1 MRPVTYVSATSPKKK
16 SAIEKKE
23 LAEEVDQSMFRS
35 PEKST
40 SVKNLMKNSPGSG
53 SKTKPKQ
60 SMFSPLLSLS
70 KKTTSAKKALIRM
83 EKLASS
89 TDV

>member
-1 MRPVTYVSATSPKKK
+1 MKPVTYISATSPKKTT
-16 SAIEKKE
+16 ALEKKE
-23 LAEEVDQSMFRS
+23 MADEMNQSLYKS
-35 PEKST
+35 PEQST
-40 SVKNLMKNSPGSG
+40 SVKNLLKNSPGSG

-70 KKTTSAKKALIRM
+70 KKTTEAKKALLRM